1 MSRSQTFLT
10 SQILQSRLSQTTHYL
25 KTTVINSNLS
35 VARHK
40 TYSSNLNPAT
50 MKITTIHS
58 PWMNSLMLHPNLMI
72 QLLIPM
78 MSTTECLNTSIMM
91 ICSLYSTFLIT
102 LTFYMWSRYPKVK
115 GIFGVT
121 LPSSA
126 PVERFFSTV
135 GHIEVLRRNCFSDST
150 FEQLLLLKALL
161 SS

>member
-1 MSRSQTFLT
+1 
-10 SQILQSRLSQTTHYL
+10 
-25 KTTVINSNLS
+25 
-35 VARHK
+35 
-40 TYSSNLNPAT
+40 

-72 QLLIPM
+72 QLLILM

-135 GHIEVLRRNCFSDST
+135 GHTEVLRRNSFSDST

-161 SS
+161 SSWTSAGCHDMLDLDKHLLRIRYLVSRYFFVCISVFIFHSF

>member
-1 MSRSQTFLT
+1 
-10 SQILQSRLSQTTHYL
+10 
-25 KTTVINSNLS
+25 
-35 VARHK
+35 
-40 TYSSNLNPAT
+40 

-72 QLLIPM
+72 QLLILM

-91 ICSLYSTFLIT
+91 ICALYSTFLIT

-161 SS
+161 SSWTSAGCHDMLDLDKHLLRIRYLVSRYFFVCISVFIFHSF

>member
-1 MSRSQTFLT
+1 
-10 SQILQSRLSQTTHYL
+10 
-25 KTTVINSNLS
+25 
-35 VARHK
+35 
-40 TYSSNLNPAT
+40 

-161 SS
+161 SSWTSAGCHDMLDLDKHLLRIRYLVSRYFFVCISVFIFHSF